1 MIVILLQDVG
11 RLGNAGDVKRV
22 ADGYA
27 RNYLLPR
34 ELAVVATEAAR
45 KQIAARAGARAR
57 RDESETA
64 QTQAQA
70 ADLEGVELVFKARAA
85 ESGRLYGSVTSAN
98 IAELLSE
105 KLGTA
110 VNRRRVLLEEPIR
123 QIGESKVDIKLGSD
137 VNITITVVVEPEA
150 A

>member
-34 ELAVVATEAAR
+34 GIAVVATEGAR
-45 KQIAARAGARAR
+45 KQVAARAATKGRP
-57 RDESETA
+57 DEGKTA
-64 QTQAQA
+64 QTEAQA

-123 QIGESKVDIKLGSD
+123 QIGESKVDIRLSSD
-137 VNITITVVVEPEA
+137 VNTTITVVVEPEA